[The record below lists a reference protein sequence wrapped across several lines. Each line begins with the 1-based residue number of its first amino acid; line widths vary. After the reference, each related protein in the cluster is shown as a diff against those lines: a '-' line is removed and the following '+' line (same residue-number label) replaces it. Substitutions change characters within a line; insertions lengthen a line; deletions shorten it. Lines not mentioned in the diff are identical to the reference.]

1 MDEIIQANGIAINYT
16 LEGPADSPVLMFS
29 NSLASNLHMWDG
41 QAAAFS
47 NEYRILRADTRGHGK
62 TEATSPPYS
71 IQQLLEDALGLLDA
85 LKIEKVHF
93 CGLSLGGMIGQRFGA
108 FNGDRL
114 QSLTICDTTSQMR
127 DPTIWDDRVRA
138 AKEKGM
144 GGIRSATVSR
154 WFTEAFVAAGNPILD
169 KIGEMIETTKLDGFI
184 GCCEAIKVMDH
195 VDILGDIKTPTI
207 IVNGKQD
214 MSTTVEAAQFLNDNI
229 VDSKLLVLDPAAH
242 LSNVEQED
250 AFNDA
255 LRAHLNTNPA

>member
-1 MDEIIQANGIAINYT
+1 MGEIIQANGIAINYA

-47 NEYRILRADTRGHGK
+47 NEYRVLRADTRGHGK

-71 IQQLLEDALGLLDA
+71 IQQLLEDALSLLDA
-85 LKIEKVHF
+85 LNIEKVHF

-114 QSLTICDTTSQMR
+114 LSLTICDTTSQMR
-127 DPTIWDDRVRA
+127 DPSIWDDRIRA

-144 GGIRSATVSR
+144 GGICSATVSR
-154 WFTEAFVAAGNPILD
+154 WFTEAFVATGNPILD
-169 KIGEMIETTKLDGFI
+169 EIGEMIKTTKLDGFV
-184 GCCEAIKVMDH
+184 GCCEAIKIMDQ
-195 VDILGDIKTPTI
+195 VDILGDIKTPTLI
-207 IVNGKQD
+207 INGKQD

-229 VDSKLLVLDPAAH
+229 TDSRLLVLDPAAH
-242 LSNVEQED
+242 MSNVEQAE
-250 AFNDA
+250 AFNNA
-255 LRAHLNTNPA
+255 LRAHLDTNTA